1 MCLKMLL
8 VETQERVFASLE
20 TAKEY
25 DNLCESAFVWVP
37 KGDGKWFVMEVAFL
51 IKCNSKEWLDK
62 QIKEREI
69 YYAPTK
75 SDIST
80 RGRIS

>member
-1 MCLKMLL
+1 MLL
-8 VETQERVFASLE
+8 FETQERVFASFE
-20 TAKEY
+20 TAKEF

-37 KGDGKWFVMEVAFL
+37 NGNGKWYIMETAFL
-51 IKCNSKEWLDK
+51 IRCNSKEWLDQ
-62 QIKEREI
+62 QIKEREL